1 MNTDM
6 EKVPI
11 PQKLTLTIREAA
23 LSQLPVCFVRRGE
36 EAGQASGVRGIHQDA
51 GDHMI

>member
-11 PQKLTLTIREAA
+11 PQKLTLTIREAG
-23 LSQLPVCFVRRGE
+23 LQ
-36 EAGQASGVRGIHQDA
+36 SGYADPNYFSRIFKKQTG
-51 GDHMI
+51 MTPREYREKYT